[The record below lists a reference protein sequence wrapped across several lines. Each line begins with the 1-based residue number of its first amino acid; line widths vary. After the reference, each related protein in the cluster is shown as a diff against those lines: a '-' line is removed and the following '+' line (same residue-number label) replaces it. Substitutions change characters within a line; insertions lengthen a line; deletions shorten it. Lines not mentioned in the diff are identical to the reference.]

1 MCVCVYVCVSVVR
14 GFSLLVKIII
24 YVFIFKFYF
33 KNYLFN
39 FGCFGSSLLSKLSL
53 VVVSRGYS
61 LLAVHGLHIVVT
73 YSRAWALGYAGFRSC
88 GAPA

>member
-1 MCVCVYVCVSVVR
+1 MCVSVVR
-14 GFSLLVKIII
+14 GFLLPVKIII

-39 FGCFGSSLLSKLSL
+39 FGCFGSPLLSKLSL

-61 LLAVHGLHIVVT
+61 LVAVCWLHIVVV
-73 YSRAWALGYAGFRSC
+73 YCRAWALGYAGFNSC
-88 GAPA
+88 GARA